1 MRKRIGTCMLILLLW
16 GSLGVTGC
24 KSQET
29 VQKKIRPASR
39 AGQFY
44 PASKTTLREI
54 LSRFFQNASA
64 PSIHGD
70 IFAIWVPHAGYVY
83 SGQIAANAYR
93 LVQGKPYDVAIV
105 IGPSHY
111 YPLRG
116 AVIGDWDSCA
126 TPLGSIAVERNLVQA
141 LDLASDAIDIIP
153 DMDKGEHSV
162 EVQFPFLCFALPG
175 VPVVSLV
182 IGSLSLEKCEQI
194 AQTIVKVVKNKSVLL
209 VASSDMS
216 HYPSYESACK
226 TDKEVLSA
234 VAEFN
239 IKKIFSLEKELP
251 QRGIPNLECSLC
263 GASALVTVMRTAQLL
278 GANKVHVLPYANS
291 GDITGDRQRV
301 VGYGAAV
308 FYRAGIGRSNNKGG
322 NIVEEIAFT
331 EEEKNKLFQ
340 IARAHIQAALS
351 GERPPEFHVTEPN
364 LLLKRGVFVTL
375 TNHGRLRGCIGHF
388 EPDLPLYEIVAQMA
402 VMSATEDARF
412 FYDPITKDELDDIDI
427 KISILSPLKKI
438 DSIDEIEI
446 GKHGIWVRWGRQS
459 GTYLPEV
466 AEEMGW
472 NKEEFL
478 EHCCVEKAG
487 LPRDAWKKGAE
498 IYIYSSQVL
507 KEK

>member
-1 MRKRIGTCMLILLLW
+1 M
-16 GSLGVTGC
+16 TGC
-24 KSQET
+24 KSQE
-29 VQKKIRPASR
+29 VVPKKVRPAMR

-44 PASKTTLREI
+44 PASKGTLREMI
-54 LSRFFQNASA
+54 HRFFQNASS
-64 PSIHGD
+64 PSIPGE
-70 IFAIWVPHAGYVY
+70 IVGIWVPHAGYVY

-93 LVQGKPYDVAIV
+93 LVQGRSYNAVIV

-111 YPLRG
+111 YPLKG

-126 TPLGSIAVERNLVQA
+126 TPLGSIPVDRKLVQA
-141 LDLASDAIDIIP
+141 LDLASDAIDIMP
-153 DMDKGEHSV
+153 DMDQSEHSV
-162 EVQFPFLCFALPG
+162 EVQFPFLRFALPG
-175 VPVVSLV
+175 VPVVPIV
-182 IGSLSLEKCEQI
+182 IGSISLEKCEKI
-194 AQTIVKVVKNKSVLL
+194 AQAIAQVVQNKSVLL

-226 TDKEVLSA
+226 ADKEVLSA
-234 VAEFN
+234 VARMN
-239 IKKIFSLEKELP
+239 PKQIFSLERELP
-251 QRGIPNLECSLC
+251 NRGIPNLECALC
-263 GASALVTVMRTAQLL
+263 GASALVTVMRTVQQL
-278 GANKVHVLPYANS
+278 GANKVYVLPYANS
-291 GDITGDRQRV
+291 GDITGERDRV

-308 FYRAGIGRSNNKGG
+308 FYREEVGRSHNKGG
-322 NIVEEIAFT
+322 STVEEIAFT
-331 EEEKNKLFQ
+331 EEEKKKLFQ
-340 IARAHIQAALS
+340 IARAHIKAALS

-412 FYDPITKDELDDIDI
+412 FYDPITKEELDEIDI

-438 DSIDEIEI
+438 DSIEEIEI

-466 AEEMGW
+466 AVEMGW
-472 NKEEFL
+472 NREEFL

>member
-1 MRKRIGTCMLILLLW
+1 LGAIPVDRK
-16 GSLGVTGC
+16 
-24 KSQET
+24 
-29 VQKKIRPASR
+29 
-39 AGQFY
+39 
-44 PASKTTLREI
+44 
-54 LSRFFQNASA
+54 
-64 PSIHGD
+64 
-70 IFAIWVPHAGYVY
+70 
-83 SGQIAANAYR
+83 
-93 LVQGKPYDVAIV
+93 
-105 IGPSHY
+105 
-111 YPLRG
+111 
-116 AVIGDWDSCA
+116 
-126 TPLGSIAVERNLVQA
+126 LVQA
-141 LDLASDAIDIIP
+141 LDLASEEIDITP
-153 DMDKGEHSV
+153 GLDQGEHSI
-162 EVQFPFLCFALPG
+162 EVQFPFLRFALPG
-175 VPVVSLV
+175 VPVVPMV
-182 IGSLSLEKCEQI
+182 IGSLSLEKCEHI
-194 AQTIVKVVKNKSVLL
+194 AQAIAQVVQNKSVLL

-226 TDKEVLSA
+226 ADKEVLSA
-234 VAEFN
+234 VAGLDT
-239 IKKIFSLEKELP
+239 KKIFSLERDLP
-251 QRGIPNLECSLC
+251 NRGIPNLECALC
-263 GASALVTVMRTAQLL
+263 GASAVVTVIRAVQHL
-278 GANKVHVLPYANS
+278 GGNKVQVLPYANS
-291 GDITGDRQRV
+291 GDITGERDRV

-308 FYRAGIGRSNNKGG
+308 FYHEQVGRSNNKGG
-322 NIVEEIAFT
+322 STVEEIAFT
-331 EEEKNKLFQ
+331 EEEKKKLFQ

-412 FYDPITKDELDDIDI
+412 FHDPITKEELDDIDI

-466 AEEMGW
+466 AVEMGW
-472 NKEEFL
+472 NREEFL